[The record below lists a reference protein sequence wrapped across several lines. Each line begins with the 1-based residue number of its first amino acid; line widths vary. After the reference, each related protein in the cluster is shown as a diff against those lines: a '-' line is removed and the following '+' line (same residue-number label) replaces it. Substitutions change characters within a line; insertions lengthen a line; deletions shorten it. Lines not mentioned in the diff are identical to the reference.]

1 MPGPQQK
8 HERHL
13 KCVPGALGCGGIH
26 PPKQGEAGVRPVPA
40 PFFPRD
46 PAVLA
51 ADVPGHLLCC
61 VGTGEK
67 TTFEAGYAFFQNR
80 IREEQVTFIYQ
91 CGKHR
96 VPLEDILALVG

>member
-1 MPGPQQK
+1 MTGWRALCGSPTQKRFPQAGSPPCIFMPGSQQK

-40 PFFPRD
+40 SFFPRD

-51 ADVPGHLLCC
+51 ADVPGSSSML
-61 VGTGEK
+61 
-67 TTFEAGYAFFQNR
+67 R
-80 IREEQVTFIYQ
+80 R
-91 CGKHR
+91 
-96 VPLEDILALVG
+96 DW